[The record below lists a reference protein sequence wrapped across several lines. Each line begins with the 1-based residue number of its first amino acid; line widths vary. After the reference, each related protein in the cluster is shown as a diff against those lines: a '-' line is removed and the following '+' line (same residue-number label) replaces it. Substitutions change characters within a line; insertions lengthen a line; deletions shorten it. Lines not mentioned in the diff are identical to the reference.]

1 VIADSFEDVDVLH
14 GIVVRREDGI
24 NDEFECVG
32 PMELRIKRRG
42 DVRRQVIDS
51 ARIEALKSRRR
62 RL

>member
-1 VIADSFEDVDVLH
+1 
-14 GIVVRREDGI
+14 VRREDGI